1 LPGSDPRV
9 RHKFA
14 YLLDNIVYVNGDA
27 TRMDL
32 WMFTPHVISQLR
44 LGEGRARQIDIE
56 ILRYVKSIA
65 YSLREAAKA
74 QRIAIRTHLVN
85 LADLIEF
92 YALDYELDIHTARL
106 QNTRQ
111 GEAFLDEHRL
121 EKFRESPENIG
132 AIARA
137 LDGVIHAGLN
147 EEALIKVNEL
157 MNQRADL
164 VTRALNSV
172 KDIFGKGRATQALL
186 KRLNYRITRQ
196 ILKFVKEYIKDVA
209 GKNKSSLVYK
219 ETLAEPLK
227 IAERIGRAEDVIG
240 IPFYTEKD
248 TLENVFRRLMQG
260 TDSER
265 RSVMLPIG
273 EAVSGELLEI
283 VRNIKLKKNVHRIAF
298 LKDALLKGKGWSM
311 RMMMEIAQ
319 ELGAD
324 ICFVDADERR
334 VTPDWTKSLLMPI
347 QSEGFDYV
355 CPRYTR
361 HHHSATITNHI
372 LYPLVS
378 SVYKTKVRQPIGGEF
393 GVSNK
398 LIKVYVKDSE
408 VWFTE
413 VGTYGVDN
421 WMTTEAIVN
430 GAKIAEVDLGVKAHS
445 FSNFEKREV
454 MFRQVMEIVFDYII
468 KNAGWWKKQKEIKS
482 VPLIGPLKREE
493 PELIKQDWRRWTG
506 RFKDNFNLSRNIQ
519 VYEGV

>member
-1 LPGSDPRV
+1 
-9 RHKFA
+9 
-14 YLLDNIVYVNGDA
+14 
-27 TRMDL
+27 
-32 WMFTPHVISQLR
+32 
-44 LGEGRARQIDIE
+44 
-56 ILRYVKSIA
+56 
-65 YSLREAAKA
+65 SLREIAKA
-74 QRIAIRTHLVN
+74 QRVAVRIHLLN

-106 QNTRQ
+106 QNTGQ

-121 EKFRESPENIG
+121 EKLRESSESIE

-137 LDGVIHAGLN
+137 LDGIIPAESDKETLVKI
-147 EEALIKVNEL
+147 NEL
-157 MNQRADL
+157 INQKEDL
-164 VTRALNSV
+164 VTRALDLV
-172 KDIFGKGRATQALL
+172 KDIFGKGRVTQTLL
-186 KRLNYRITRQ
+186 KKLNYRITRQ

-209 GKNKSSLVYK
+209 GKNKSSLAYK
-219 ETLAEPLK
+219 ETLARPLE
-227 IAERIGRAEDVIG
+227 IARETGKAEAVIG
-240 IPFYTEKD
+240 MPFYTEKD
-248 TLENVFRRLMQG
+248 TFGNVFSCLMRG
-260 TDSER
+260 TDPEKQ
-265 RSVMLPIG
+265 SVMIPIG
-273 EAVSGELLEI
+273 EAVSAELLEI
-283 VRNIKLKKNVHRIAF
+283 ARNVKLQKNVRRIAF
-298 LKDALLKGKGWSM
+298 LKDTLLKGKGWSM

-334 VTPDWTKSLLMPI
+334 VTPDWTKLLLMPI
-347 QSEGFDYV
+347 QREGFDYV

-398 LIKVYVKDSE
+398 LIKVYLKDSE

-519 VYEGV
+519 VYEGVLSPERFKELERIAARDIDGL